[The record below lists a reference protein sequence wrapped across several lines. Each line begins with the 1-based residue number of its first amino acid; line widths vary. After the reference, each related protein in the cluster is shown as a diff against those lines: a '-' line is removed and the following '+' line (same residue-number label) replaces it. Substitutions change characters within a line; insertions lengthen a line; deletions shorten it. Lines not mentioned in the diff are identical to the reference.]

1 MWKTLVVKSENPD
14 SFVCCFQADTFPVWM
29 RVKEI
34 YRQKL
39 KQALAG
45 TFVRKHRTS
54 TAREEM
60 EDSSS
65 SSSDSESSHAD
76 Q

>member
-1 MWKTLVVKSENPD
+1 
-14 SFVCCFQADTFPVWM
+14 M
-29 RVKEI
+29 RVKAI

-39 KQALAG
+39 KQALEG
-45 TFVRKHRTS
+45 TIVRKHKTS
-54 TAREEM
+54 IARNEM
-60 EDSSS
+60 EDSAS